1 MGLMGTSSAR
11 RRSLQPAP
19 AASPAPSFSIGPTG
33 QMQQHPQ
40 APAPVPQVSA
50 GKWQPGV
57 QSGGQSEPS
66 SMWDN
71 VGQGSG
77 PGRGMFQTKQNIN
90 ANPHMLNNLPDAGG
104 VVSGA
109 PAGNA
114 VTAAGG
120 QQAPAFDPN
129 DPNNAA
135 LSGYMNAR

>member
-33 QMQQHPQ
+33 QMQQHQP
-40 APAPVPQVSA
+40 APAPTPQVSA

-57 QSGGQSEPS
+57 AEQAGAPMYTPQASGMS
-66 SMWDN
+66 
-71 VGQGSG
+71 
-77 PGRGMFQTKQNIN
+77 QTKQNVNGRPSPFGI
-90 ANPHMLNNLPDAGG
+90 PDAGG
-104 VVSGA
+104 VVPGA

-120 QQAPAFDPN
+120 QQAPDFDPN

-135 LSGYMNAR
+135 LAGYMNGR

>member
-33 QMQQHPQ
+33 QMQSHA
-40 APAPVPQVSA
+40 APAPAIPMPAA

-57 QSGGQSEPS
+57 QSGGQSETSYAYELPGVGGMNQS
-66 SMWDN
+66 KQMSRPDN
-71 VGQGSG
+71 H
-77 PGRGMFQTKQNIN
+77 
-90 ANPHMLNNLPDAGG
+90 NPNMMPDNGG
-104 VVSGA
+104 VVPGA

-120 QQAPAFDPN
+120 QQMPAFDPN
-129 DPNNAA
+129 DPQNAA
-135 LSGYMNAR
+135 LVGYMNGR